1 MKKEILLKSETFS
14 VSVSTKK
21 ALFFLFCS
29 VSRSNSETDLQ
40 QVEMSGKDETSDL
53 SLSDSDKS
61 NITSTLQKTPASISK
76 PSTSM
81 ITPIT
86 LSTPFSQSASASVPP
101 TTVSQRSSP
110 QLNLFP
116 QLEQGTNVI
125 FYIDEKEDKDQSGE
139 ATVLDP
145 IPSYSSSVVSI
156 SCGLFSHPSPPTED
170 VKVFHCTNAP
180 FQGRRDALQLK
191 GLGTF
196 EKPSSIVGYGT
207 AVLDKGNQRAQSFVM
222 PGSKGSSSLS
232 KEAALKML
240 ETEMFA
246 VPLRSDMMGL
256 ITSIFEGS
264 ELQFTQSGTPGVSG
278 RSRFEG
284 VLTEGELIRH
294 LLNFARAQG
303 LRLELV
309 TSALLFSYYSQEALN
324 SLIQAADNNL
334 PSLPGN
340 VSASVVASLAVLKEA
355 ASVPQRI
362 LPHGDYK
369 AMIGVRMMKAI
380 FSANTSGE
388 DSFWDFYL
396 DEGTFLCTLKI
407 PNNSCLLI
415 SDYALG
421 MLYVSY
427 LVESL

>member
-1 MKKEILLKSETFS
+1 
-14 VSVSTKK
+14 
-21 ALFFLFCS
+21 
-29 VSRSNSETDLQ
+29 
-40 QVEMSGKDETSDL
+40 MSGKDEASDL
-53 SLSDSDKS
+53 STLTLSENS
-61 NITSTLQKTPASISK
+61 NLTSTLPKTPASISM
-76 PSTSM
+76 PSRL
-81 ITPIT
+81 ITPSASLTPILQIT
-86 LSTPFSQSASASVPP
+86 SASVPP

-110 QLNLFP
+110 QVNLFP
-116 QLEQGTNVI
+116 QLEQGTNVV
-125 FYIDEKEDKDQSGE
+125 FYIDEKEDIDQSGE

-156 SCGLFSHPSPPTED
+156 SSGLFSHPSPPTED

-191 GLGTF
+191 GFETF
-196 EKPSSIVGYGT
+196 EMPSSIFGYGT
-207 AVLDKGNQRAQSFVM
+207 AVLDKGTQRAHSFVM
-222 PGSKGSSSLS
+222 PGSKGASSLS

-246 VPLRSDMMGL
+246 VSLAFDMMGL
-256 ITSIFEGS
+256 ITNIFEGS

-309 TSALLFSYYSQEALN
+309 TSVLLFSYYSQDALD

-355 ASVPQRI
+355 AKVPQRI
-362 LPHGDYK
+362 LPHGDWAAKVGY
-369 AMIGVRMMKAI
+369 RMMKAI
-380 FSANTSGE
+380 FSSNTSGE
-388 DSFWDFYL
+388 DSLWDFYL

-407 PNNSCLLI
+407 PNNSCLFI

-421 MLYVSY
+421 MLYVSKRD
-427 LVESL
+427 